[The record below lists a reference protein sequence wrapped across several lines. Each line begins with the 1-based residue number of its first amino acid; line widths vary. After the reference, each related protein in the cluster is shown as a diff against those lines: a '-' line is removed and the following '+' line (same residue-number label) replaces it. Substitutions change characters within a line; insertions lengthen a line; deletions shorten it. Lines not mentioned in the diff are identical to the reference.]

1 MDVQNVVSF
10 TDYFVFCSGTSDR
23 MLDALSKVIREEVK
37 KNFDL
42 LSQPEGNSEFGWVL
56 MDLGDV
62 IVHLFSPEKR
72 EYYRL
77 EELWNEGKVLVKL
90 Q

>member
-1 MDVQNVVSF
+1 
-10 TDYFVFCSGTSDR
+10 

-37 KNFDL
+37 KKFNV

-56 MDLGDV
+56 IDLGDV
-62 IVHLFSPEKR
+62 IVHIFSPEKR
-72 EYYRL
+72 DYYRL